1 MKRVNYS
8 AFSVRAMALV
18 AIGIACAGCCDKE
31 KNDLKVLGA
40 QYNDLVLKNKE
51 VNAELAT
58 ARSRESQLMG
68 QMDSKDMQL
77 MTLKTENDELKARR
91 GGGPVVPT
99 PKGPSRPGDETVLYS
114 ETVGSD
120 VLFEPGKAT
129 LTAGGRARL
138 DTIAA
143 TLRSKYSGMTV
154 RVMGYTDSD
163 PIVKTKNLWKDN
175 LDLSANRA
183 MEVTRHLWS
192 KGISAENVETVA
204 MGATHFVGPNTTK
217 AAKTA
222 NRRVEI
228 IVVNKK

>member
-1 MKRVNYS
+1 MTQINLRVL
-8 AFSVRAMALV
+8 AVRTLALV
-18 AIGIACAGCCDKE
+18 AIGIACVGCCDKE
-31 KNDLKVLGA
+31 KNDLKILSA
-40 QYNDLVLKNKE
+40 QYNDLALKNKE
-51 VNAELAT
+51 VSSELAT

-77 MTLKTENDELKARR
+77 MALKTENDDLKAKR
-91 GGGPVVPT
+91 GGGAAPVPT
-99 PKGPSRPGDETVLYS
+99 APGGHGGESVLYS

-138 DTIAA
+138 DTIAG
-143 TLRSKYSGMTV
+143 TLRSRYPGMTV

-183 MEVTRHLWS
+183 MEVARHLWS
-192 KGISAENVETVA
+192 KGISAENVEAVA

-217 AAKTA
+217 AAKA
-222 NRRVEI
+222 SNRRVEI
-228 IVVNKK
+228 VVIKK